1 MRPTHPARLAGQVL
15 AYGAFA
21 ALIGY
26 FASSPAYTHVDP
38 GAAVLTLSFSH
49 AGDRVKPC
57 RRLTPEEIA
66 ALPPNMR
73 RPTDCP
79 RERVPVVV
87 ELLVDGELLFR
98 EALPPTGI
106 AGDGAS
112 TAFERFAVAPG
123 VHELRAKLRD
133 SRREEGF
140 DYRMEETVELAP
152 GQNLVIDFRA
162 ETGGFKL
169 L

>member
-1 MRPTHPARLAGQVL
+1 MALHPLRLAGQAL

-38 GAAVLTLSFSH
+38 GAAEITLSFSH
-49 AGDRVKPC
+49 AGDRVAPC

-87 ELLVDGELLFR
+87 ELLLDGELVYR
-98 EALPPTGI
+98 EALPPAGL

-112 TAFERFAVAPG
+112 TAYERFVVAPG
-123 VHELRAKLRD
+123 TRELLVRLRD

-140 DYRMEETVELAP
+140 DYRMMEMVELAP